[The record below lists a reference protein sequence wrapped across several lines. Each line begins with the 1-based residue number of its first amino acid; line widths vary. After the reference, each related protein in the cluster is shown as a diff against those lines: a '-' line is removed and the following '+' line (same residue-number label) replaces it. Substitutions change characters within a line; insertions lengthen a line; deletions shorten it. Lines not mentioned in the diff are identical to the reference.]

1 MTRFF
6 DKRPHH
12 RPQRRR
18 DLILAGVVT
27 MVTVAGLV
35 VAGAVYI
42 SPPGQ
47 TIYSAKLVNTGGL
60 EAGDQV
66 RIAGIRKGKVA
77 SVDLTG
83 TFITVRFRL
92 DDSIA
97 VRSDATANVRLITP
111 IGGRVLDLDPGSGPS
126 ALDGAIPLEQ
136 TSSTYDISSTLETT
150 TPVFRDVRGV
160 DLRRTAALLQN
171 AFSDGNTNIPDA
183 LQNASSLMD
192 LLQRQYAQLDKTMT
206 LSDEY
211 VAALA
216 NRKQVLVDFL
226 RQLSFLART
235 LGPDIANVQNGF
247 DYLRRLFKL
256 LTRPLVAY
264 RDGIE
269 PSVQQFKTLL
279 NKVSAQMPA
288 YANALTQVDQIT
300 RRLSILLDAP
310 EVGPA
315 SPEPTVRI
323 CIPSGDQKC

>member
-1 MTRFF
+1 
-6 DKRPHH
+6 
-12 RPQRRR
+12 
-18 DLILAGVVT
+18 
-27 MVTVAGLV
+27 
-35 VAGAVYI
+35 
-42 SPPGQ
+42 
-47 TIYSAKLVNTGGL
+47 
-60 EAGDQV
+60 
-66 RIAGIRKGKVA
+66 
-77 SVDLTG
+77 
-83 TFITVRFRL
+83 
-92 DDSIA
+92 
-97 VRSDATANVRLITP
+97 
-111 IGGRVLDLDPGSGPS
+111 
-126 ALDGAIPLEQ
+126 
-136 TSSTYDISSTLETT
+136 
-150 TPVFRDVRGV
+150 
-160 DLRRTAALLQN
+160 
-171 AFSDGNTNIPDA
+171 
-183 LQNASSLMD
+183 MD

-247 DYLRRLFKL
+247 DYLCRLFKL

>member
-1 MTRFF
+1 
-6 DKRPHH
+6 
-12 RPQRRR
+12 
-18 DLILAGVVT
+18 
-27 MVTVAGLV
+27 
-35 VAGAVYI
+35 
-42 SPPGQ
+42 
-47 TIYSAKLVNTGGL
+47 
-60 EAGDQV
+60 
-66 RIAGIRKGKVA
+66 
-77 SVDLTG
+77 
-83 TFITVRFRL
+83 
-92 DDSIA
+92 
-97 VRSDATANVRLITP
+97 
-111 IGGRVLDLDPGSGPS
+111 LDLDPGSGPS